1 MGRRRVVKTTFS
13 ALVLLEYQK
22 GSRVVCACL
31 YAGPGPTRWWAAIT
45 VTEVLAFLDMTNGA
59 PAREDGVGATITPI
73 GRRVLWGPAAR
84 RGIPRPLALRV
95 LRRPGTDR
103 DILDPE
109 ARGDATGVYITR
121 TVIRPAWKSHP

>member
-1 MGRRRVVKTTFS
+1 M
-13 ALVLLEYQK
+13 
-22 GSRVVCACL
+22 VCACL

-84 RGIPRPLALRV
+84 RGIPRSS
-95 LRRPGTDR
+95 PGPAGPPETDR
-103 DILDPE
+103 GQTE
-109 ARGDATGVYITR
+109 T
-121 TVIRPAWKSHP
+121 S

>member
-1 MGRRRVVKTTFS
+1 MVGRNHP
-13 ALVLLEYQK
+13 Y
-22 GSRVVCACL
+22 G
-31 YAGPGPTRWWAAIT
+31 
-45 VTEVLAFLDMTNGA
+45 TEVLAFLDMTNGA

-109 ARGDATGVYITR
+109 ARGDRDGACILL
-121 TVIRPAWKSHP
+121 VIRPAWKSHP